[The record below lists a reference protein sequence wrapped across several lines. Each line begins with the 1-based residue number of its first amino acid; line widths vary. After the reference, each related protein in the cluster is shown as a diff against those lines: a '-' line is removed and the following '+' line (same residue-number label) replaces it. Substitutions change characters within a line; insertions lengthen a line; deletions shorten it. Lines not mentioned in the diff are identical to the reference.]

1 MILKF
6 YLIDDDINI
15 IKIIS
20 KLIEDFD
27 LGKVVGFNTNPEEAL
42 DEVLSLSP
50 DICILDLLMPSIDGN
65 KLMKNI
71 KAESNSINFIMISQ
85 VSSEEI
91 ISESYECG
99 AEFFIHK
106 PINVIEVKNVISSV
120 SEKISLKRT
129 IDNIKG
135 MLGNGSGQIRN
146 DESRLR
152 KNNIQRVLGEIGIL
166 GEKGTYDII
175 KIYEYIETVG
185 KYDER
190 TINEAFE
197 SINGKS
203 KTIKQRMRRS
213 MNKALTNIA
222 NAGIEDYMN
231 DIFVKYSSTLFD
243 FQSVKAEMDFLRG
256 KRKEGGKVNIHR
268 FMEGIILMLEG
279 H

>member
-1 MILKF
+1 MKF

-20 KLIEDFD
+20 NLIEDFD
-27 LGKVVGFNTNPEEAL
+27 LGKVVGFNTDPEKAF
-42 DEVLSLSP
+42 DEVLDFNP

-71 KAESNSINFIMISQ
+71 KEKSSSINFIMISQ
-85 VSSEEI
+85 VSSENI

-106 PINVIEVKNVISSV
+106 PINVIEVKNVIISI
-120 SEKISLKRT
+120 SEKIRLKRT
-129 IDNIKG
+129 IDSIKG
-135 MLGNGSGQIRN
+135 MLGEGAIEIRN
-146 DESRLR
+146 EENRSR
-152 KNNIQRVLGEIGIL
+152 KSNIQRILGEVGIL

-175 KIYEYIETVG
+175 KIYEHIESTG
-185 KYDER
+185 KYDEK

-197 SINGKS
+197 NINGKS

-268 FMEGIILMLEG
+268 FIEGIILMLEG